1 MSGRITW
8 LGGSH
13 AFGFQ
18 IGELRALQDE
28 TNSGPGEVLSRLNAG
43 SWRVDDIT
51 STLRLGLVGGG
62 LSDADAS
69 AVITRVTAGSDANW
83 FTLALTASSV
93 LSSGLFGN
101 PDAPPEKPEG
111 ESLEDGIS
119 APSTDGAA

>member
-51 STLRLGLVGGG
+51 STLRLGLIGGG
-62 LSDADAS
+62 ASEDEAS
-69 AVITRVTAGSDANW
+69 AAVTRVTSGSHVNW
-83 FTLALTASSV
+83 FTLALTASTV

-101 PDAPPEKPEG
+101 PDAPPEKPKG

-119 APSTDGAA
+119 EPSTDGAA